1 MNKQPQKIL
10 VIRLSSIGDILL
22 ASPLLRL
29 LKKRFP
35 GAELS
40 FLVKKKFLEAISTN
54 KHVDRVISLD
64 TTAGLPELMR
74 IRSFIKRQN
83 FDLILDIHNNFRSLF
98 LRTGIGADVFSYPK
112 FRWQRFLLIRFKWN
126 LYDEIIPVY
135 RRYLYSVRE
144 LGIEDDGLGLEFW
157 VDDAAS
163 ARIENVL
170 ASARF
175 SKERFI
181 LCLAP
186 GAGFETKRWLPE
198 YFVDVANRFVRER
211 EAQVLLLG
219 DERDR
224 KITRTITAQL
234 NGHFLDLSGEIS
246 LMESAAALTFADLFI
261 TNDTGLMHLAVA
273 LSVKTIAVFGPT
285 TSELGFFPTAPHA
298 LVVENSGL
306 SCRPCT
312 HIGSRKCP
320 KKHFR
325 CMREVVPEQVY
336 EAASRLLA

>member
-1 MNKQPQKIL
+1 LNKQPQKIL

-40 FLVKKKFLEAISTN
+40 FLVKKKFADAIRIN

-74 IRSFIKRQN
+74 LRSFLKRQN
-83 FDLILDIHNNFRSLF
+83 FDLVLDIHRNFRSLF
-98 LRTGIGADVFSYPK
+98 LRSGIGVDVFSYPK
-112 FRWQRFLLIRFKWN
+112 FRRKRFLLIHFKWN
-126 LYDEIIPVY
+126 LYDEVIPVY
-135 RRYLYSVRE
+135 RRYLYSVGK

-157 VDDAAS
+157 VDEAAS
-163 ARIENVL
+163 ARIKNMF
-170 ASARF
+170 ASAGF
-175 SKERFI
+175 SKERFT

-186 GAGFETKRWLPE
+186 GAGFATKRWLPE
-198 YFVDVANRFVRER
+198 YFLQVANRFVRER
-211 EAQVLLLG
+211 EAQILLLG

-224 KITRTITAQL
+224 KITGTITAQL
-234 NGHFLDLSGEIS
+234 SGRFLDLSGELS

-261 TNDTGLMHLAVA
+261 TNDTGLMHLSVA
-273 LSVKTIAVFGPT
+273 LAVKTIAVFGPT
-285 TSELGFFPTAPHA
+285 TRELGFFPTAPHA
-298 LVVENSGL
+298 MVVENAGL

-312 HIGSRKCP
+312 HVGSRKCP

-325 CMREVVPEQVY
+325 CMREVLPEQVY
-336 EAASRLLA
+336 EAASRLLV